1 MSGVV
6 SRWLGGLDTL
16 AEIADRLIRVQIE
29 NRPAIDV
36 IRLYDSKGTLF
47 YCDPPYINHTR
58 GDDSAYAFEMTDDE
72 HCCLAEVLNSVK
84 GMVALSNYD
93 CDLLN
98 RLYPSPCWH
107 KVTGP
112 NRTIHSTKDKREE
125 VLWTNYDLSKKSGGQ
140 GKLRFE

>member
-1 MSGVV
+1 
-6 SRWLGGLDTL
+6 
-16 AEIADRLIRVQIE
+16 
-29 NRPAIDV
+29 
-36 IRLYDSKGTLF
+36 
-47 YCDPPYINHTR
+47 
-58 GDDSAYAFEMTDDE
+58 MTDDE
-72 HCCLAEVLNSVK
+72 HCRLAEALNSVK

-98 RLYPSPCWH
+98 RLYPSHRWH
-107 KVTGP
+107 KITGP